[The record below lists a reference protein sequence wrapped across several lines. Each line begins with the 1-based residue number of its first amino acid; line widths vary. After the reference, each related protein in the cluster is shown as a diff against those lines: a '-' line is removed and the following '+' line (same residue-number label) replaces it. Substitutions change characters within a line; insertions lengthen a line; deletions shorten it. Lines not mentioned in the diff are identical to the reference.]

1 MKKELFIFKLSML
14 LVWITFLAILL
25 FSFLSISNTS
35 NINSNGMNIVLY
47 LLLLIFYISF
57 VPFTIILFNINKLL
71 NSKNIDKICDKS
83 SIKSIDVMIKY
94 SKIMSV
100 LHFISIPLFYI
111 VGEVDDAPG
120 VIIVSLVLFIF
131 PILLLTISSFFKKVI
146 LLKNKE

>member
-1 MKKELFIFKLSML
+1 MKKELFIFKFSML

-47 LLLLIFYISF
+47 LLLLLFYISF

>member
-71 NSKNIDKICDKS
+71 NSKNIDKMCDKS

>member
-47 LLLLIFYISF
+47 LLLLLFYISF